1 MAQPFQKNTLNQ
13 SEKYKLV
20 EHLKANIDRCN
31 NKSCEE
37 IAKFC
42 NEELEFPRDDGKEI
56 KIVAKHIDNQY
67 QILVDNEQEVWTKK
81 NFNKAMSRAE
91 CEKMLLV
98 HDELLNKLR
107 VVTGI

>member
-98 HDELLNKLR
+98 HHE
-107 VVTGI
+107 